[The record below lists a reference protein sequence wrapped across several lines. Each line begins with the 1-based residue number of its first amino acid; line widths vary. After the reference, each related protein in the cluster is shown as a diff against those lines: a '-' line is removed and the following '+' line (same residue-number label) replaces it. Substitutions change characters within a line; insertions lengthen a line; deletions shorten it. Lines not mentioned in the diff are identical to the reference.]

1 MRQLYGCTE
10 AGSIAINLDK
20 DLKTTYDSVGLPLKN
35 IDIKIID
42 DAGKELP
49 TGSSGEIVIK
59 SQALTQGYCNKPEL
73 NQQIFQDGSFLTGDL
88 GKKDEVGRVYITGR
102 KQIFIDTG
110 GHKIDPL
117 EIENILITHN
127 QVKEAVV
134 VGIKGLYAGE
144 IIKAVIVPQNRDI
157 CEEKDILSYCQDK
170 LADFKIPKI
179 IEFRHEIPK
188 SPLGKVLRKHLVD
201 NFSEPIKS

>member
-1 MRQLYGCTE
+1 M
-10 AGSIAINLDK
+10 
-20 DLKTTYDSVGLPLKN
+20 
-35 IDIKIID
+35 
-42 DAGKELP
+42 
-49 TGSSGEIVIK
+49 
-59 SQALTQGYCNKPEL
+59 
-73 NQQIFQDGSFLTGDL
+73 
-88 GKKDEVGRVYITGR
+88 
-102 KQIFIDTG
+102 
-110 GHKIDPL
+110 
-117 EIENILITHN
+117 
-127 QVKEAVV
+127 
-134 VGIKGLYAGE
+134 YAGE